1 MTSISTV
8 GGGEI
13 FIKREL
19 YLKNVNY
26 FLTVQS
32 FDVMSDSRKNMYY
45 NQKATSL
52 FLCSTRI
59 GRSENRQFS
68 TKFDGTKF
76 KFGITVEVLNFI
88 LNKQLDFPPCNIY
101 KLH

>member
-1 MTSISTV
+1 M
-8 GGGEI
+8 
-13 FIKREL
+13 
-19 YLKNVNY
+19 NY

-52 FLCSTRI
+52 ILCSTMI

-68 TKFDGTKF
+68 TKFENKKF
-76 KFGITVEVLNFI
+76 KFGITVDV
-88 LNKQLDFPPCNIY
+88 
-101 KLH
+101 